1 MKNNEEKEVK
11 FPIYRKSD
19 VGTIYY
25 CFVDENNYITVIDGS
40 LDTAEICSSRFYL
53 KIWITEDLESNKKEF
68 FAALKRAQIK
78 INKGIKALKS
88 QI

>member
-1 MKNNEEKEVK
+1 MKNKEEKEVK

-25 CFVDENNYITVIDGS
+25 CFVDESNYMTVIDGS
-40 LDTAEICSSRFYL
+40 LDTAEICSSRLYP
-53 KIWITEDLESNKKEF
+53 KIWTVDDSESNKKEF
-68 FAALKRAQIK
+68 LSALKRAQIK